1 MDSADSDSGVSSWAL
16 HIWWN
21 DLIEGK
27 EEFMIPRLQIILFN
41 RNRGD
46 WADLILPM
54 SQMGEGWGETASK

>member
-1 MDSADSDSGVSSWAL
+1 MDSVDSDSGVSSWTL

-41 RNRGD
+41 RNRGN
-46 WADLILPM
+46 WADVIL
-54 SQMGEGWGETASK
+54 